1 MSRVIREQ
9 MQYRDV
15 AFFAR
20 TGGMKPPEIRA
31 RLKETGRS
39 QAALGRAI
47 GKSKDSVSR
56 LLAGQRSLD
65 VEEAEAIRSFFG
77 EDQPAGPVYVQIP
90 VYGYAAAGGSDR
102 VALASDQV
110 LDRIE
115 IPAGLTRGE
124 AFAIRVSGDSMEP
137 RLYSGELVIV
147 GRGVP
152 PQKNGD
158 CVVEMRDGSALVK
171 QYRSQRDNVVFL
183 HQLNPDEEIKV
194 DATKVRAI
202 HAVLYRR

>member
-1 MSRVIREQ
+1 MIRAET
-9 MQYRDV
+9 QYRDI
-15 AFFAR
+15 AFFAK

-31 RLKETGRS
+31 RLKDTGRT

-56 LLAGQRSLD
+56 LLTGQRALEVD
-65 VEEAEAIRSFFG
+65 EAEAISAFFG
-77 EDQPAGPVYVQIP
+77 EDQPAGPTFVQIP
-90 VYGYAAAGGSDR
+90 VYGYAAAGSDDR
-102 VALASDQV
+102 VSIASDQV

-147 GRGVP
+147 GKGVP

-158 CVVEMRDGSALVK
+158 CVVELKDGSAVVK
-171 QYRSQRDNVVFL
+171 QYRSQKDGVVFL
-183 HQLNPDEEIKV
+183 HQLNPDREVRLEAV
-194 DATKVRAI
+194 KVRAI

>member
-1 MSRVIREQ
+1 
-9 MQYRDV
+9 
-15 AFFAR
+15 
-20 TGGMKPPEIRA
+20 MKPPEIRA
-31 RLKETGRS
+31 RLKDTGRT
-39 QAALGRAI
+39 QAALARHI

-56 LLAGQRSLD
+56 LLTGQRTLEVD
-65 VEEAEAIRSFFG
+65 EAEAIRGFFG
-77 EDQPAGPVYVQIP
+77 EDQPVGPIYTQIP
-90 VYGYAAAGGSDR
+90 VYGYAAAGGDDR

-147 GRGVP
+147 GKGIP

-158 CVVEMRDGSALVK
+158 CVVEMKDGSALVK
-171 QYRSQRDNVVFL
+171 QYRSQKDGVVFL
-183 HQLNPDEEIKV
+183 HQLNPDQELRL
-194 DATKVRAI
+194 DAVKVRAI

>member
-1 MSRVIREQ
+1 
-9 MQYRDV
+9 
-15 AFFAR
+15 
-20 TGGMKPPEIRA
+20 MKPPEIRA
-31 RLKETGRS
+31 RLKDTGRT

-56 LLAGQRSLD
+56 LLTGQRSLEVD
-65 VEEAEAIRSFFG
+65 EADAIRAFFG
-77 EDQPAGPVYVQIP
+77 EDQSPGPTFVQIP
-90 VYGYAAAGGSDR
+90 VYGYAAAGGDDR

-147 GRGVP
+147 GRGVA

-158 CVVEMRDGSALVK
+158 CVVEMKDGSALVK
-171 QYRSQRDNVVFL
+171 QYRSQRDGVVFL
-183 HQLNPDEEIKV
+183 HQLNPDQEIRL
-194 DATKVRAI
+194 DATKVRTI